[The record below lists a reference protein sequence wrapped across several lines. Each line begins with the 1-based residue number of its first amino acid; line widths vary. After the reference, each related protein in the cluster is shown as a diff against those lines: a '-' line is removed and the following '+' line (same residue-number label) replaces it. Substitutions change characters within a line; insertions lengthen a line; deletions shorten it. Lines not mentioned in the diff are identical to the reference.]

1 MAIRRVLFYG
11 FGWLGAAA
19 LAVLLAWQGVAR
31 VGTGITDRAPRPLSA
46 EDARAALGAV
56 PGAPA
61 AGVPGPAPAAEPS
74 PGPAPGG
81 DNSGVATAT
90 TTTRPRPAVTPPST
104 RPPVS
109 TPPSTRPAAPA
120 PSSPAAPAAG
130 SVVRTYNLVGGS
142 ATLRFDPSGT
152 VTVVWA
158 DPSPGYRVEVDNRSD
173 GGVRIRFDGS
183 SHRSEVEAWW
193 DNGPQDRVDES
204 GSGGGGSGSH

>member
-11 FGWLGAAA
+11 FGWLAAAA

-31 VGTGITDRAPRPLSA
+31 VGTGITDRHPRPLSTG
-46 EDARAALGAV
+46 EAREALGTV
-56 PGAPA
+56 PATTLS
-61 AGVPGPAPAAEPS
+61 GPAPAAEPS

-81 DNSGVATAT
+81 DNSGAGGTT
-90 TTTRPRPAVTPPST
+90 TTTRSNPPVTPPST
-104 RPPVS
+104 RPPLS

-120 PSSPAAPAAG
+120 PNSPPAPPSR

-158 DPSPGYRVEVDNRSD
+158 DPNPGFRVEVDNRSD
-173 GGVRIRFDGS
+173 GGVRIRYDSS
-183 SHRSEVEAWW
+183 SHRSELEAWW

-204 GSGGGGSGSH
+204 GSGGGGGSGSD

>member
-46 EDARAALGAV
+46 EDAREALGAMPGV
-56 PGAPA
+56 PATGAP
-61 AGVPGPAPAAEPS
+61 GRTPGTEAS
-74 PGPAPGG
+74 PAPGG
-81 DNSGVATAT
+81 DKSGVAPTT

-120 PSSPAAPAAG
+120 PSSPPTSTAG

-158 DPSPGYRVEVDNRSD
+158 DPNPGYRVEVDNRSD

-183 SHRSEVEAWW
+183 SHRSELEAWW
-193 DNGPQDRVDES
+193 DNGPQDRIDES
-204 GSGGGGSGSH
+204 GGGDGGGGSGSH